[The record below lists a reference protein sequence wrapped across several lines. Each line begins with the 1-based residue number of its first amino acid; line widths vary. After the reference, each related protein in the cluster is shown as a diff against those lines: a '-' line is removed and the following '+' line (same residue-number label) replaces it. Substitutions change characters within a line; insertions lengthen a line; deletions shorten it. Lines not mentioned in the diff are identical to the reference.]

1 MERIGLE
8 PGSEVGGYTVVAPLG
23 SGGMGT
29 VYRALDGAG
38 NAVAL
43 KLLHPHVGA
52 DPAARDRLRREV
64 VALQRLRHPAVAA
77 VLDAEADSTEAFIVT
92 ELVAGRNLED
102 HVRDNGPLDLDQLAE
117 FADGLHGALA
127 AVHEAGVVHRDLKPS
142 NVLVT
147 DSGPVLIDFGIA
159 QAADDPRIT
168 STGLV
173 IGTPGYLAPELLDD
187 AEPTADTDWWG
198 WAAVLA
204 FAATGRPPFG
214 LRPLAAVIARARSG
228 EADLVGLGPRT
239 ADALRHALS
248 GEAAD
253 RLPPADLVD
262 ELHEAA
268 ASGDAPTGPDGDET
282 AVLHAADA
290 HDTEVFGG
298 PATQRL
304 DADPATQRLPMEVDP
319 TAVWGPAAGATQV
332 YPVQRDVRRDS
343 AYPRADGPGDTAVFG
358 AAQDEQGHDG
368 PDDWAGGYDDRDDRA
383 GHDGARAGYG
393 GGWDGQDG
401 VGPWSADPASP
412 EEAGSGY
419 ARPQARRRWGTTLA
433 LGLLAVAGAATFPG
447 ATLVVLALVLV
458 LVRTVGSA
466 SEAMHRRRERKGVRG
481 SDALVATVSS
491 PWHLLRAIV
500 GLLPSVIV
508 ASSVV
513 VIVLGAVW
521 WLIGSGSWTP
531 GGAAP
536 GQKPS
541 AEFTAALIAGA
552 FLLGLV
558 VLWWG
563 PMSGLT
569 RIGTRRVLGAVAPG
583 RAGAAVVVLIS
594 LAVAAMLTAQALSGE
609 PLQWAPLPDVSL
621 PDVALADVRVTVPGL
636 LDHLG

>member
-187 AEPTADTDWWG
+187 AEPTAETDWWG

-239 ADALRHALS
+239 ADALRHALA

-268 ASGDAPTGPDGDET
+268 ASGDAHFGPDGDET

-319 TAVWGPAAGATQV
+319 TAVWGPAAGATQL

-358 AAQDEQGHDG
+358 AAQDEHGHDG
-368 PDDWAGGYDDRDDRA
+368 PDDWAGGYDDGDD
-383 GHDGARAGYG
+383 RAGYG
-393 GGWDGQDG
+393 GGWDGQGG
-401 VGPWSADPASP
+401 VGPWAADPASP

-419 ARPQARRRWGTTLA
+419 ARPPARRRWGTTLA
-433 LGLLAVAGAATFPG
+433 LGLLAVAGSATFPG
-447 ATLVVLALVLV
+447 VTLVVLAVVLV

-481 SDALVATVSS
+481 SDALVATMSS

-536 GQKPS
+536 GRTPS
-541 AEFTAALIAGA
+541 AEFTAVLIAGA

-563 PMSGLT
+563 PMSALT

-583 RAGAAVVVLIS
+583 RTGATVVVLIS
-594 LAVAAMLTAQALSGE
+594 LAITAMLTAQALSGE
-609 PLQWAPLPDVSL
+609 PLQWAPLPEVSL
-621 PDVALADVRVTVPGL
+621 PEVALADVRVTVPGL
-636 LDHLG
+636 LDHLR

>member
-1 MERIGLE
+1 
-8 PGSEVGGYTVVAPLG
+8 
-23 SGGMGT
+23 
-29 VYRALDGAG
+29 
-38 NAVAL
+38 
-43 KLLHPHVGA
+43 
-52 DPAARDRLRREV
+52 
-64 VALQRLRHPAVAA
+64 
-77 VLDAEADSTEAFIVT
+77 
-92 ELVAGRNLED
+92 
-102 HVRDNGPLDLDQLAE
+102 
-117 FADGLHGALA
+117 
-127 AVHEAGVVHRDLKPS
+127 
-142 NVLVT
+142 
-147 DSGPVLIDFGIA
+147 
-159 QAADDPRIT
+159 
-168 STGLV
+168 
-173 IGTPGYLAPELLDD
+173 
-187 AEPTADTDWWG
+187 
-198 WAAVLA
+198 
-204 FAATGRPPFG
+204 
-214 LRPLAAVIARARSG
+214 
-228 EADLVGLGPRT
+228 
-239 ADALRHALS
+239 
-248 GEAAD
+248 
-253 RLPPADLVD
+253 
-262 ELHEAA
+262 
-268 ASGDAPTGPDGDET
+268 
-282 AVLHAADA
+282 
-290 HDTEVFGG
+290 
-298 PATQRL
+298 
-304 DADPATQRLPMEVDP
+304 MEVDP

-368 PDDWAGGYDDRDDRA
+368 PDDWAGGYDDRDDQA
-383 GHDGARAGYG
+383 GRDGPRAGYG

-412 EEAGSGY
+412 EEVGSGY
-419 ARPQARRRWGTTLA
+419 TRPQARRRWGTTLA

-531 GGAAP
+531 GGAVP
-536 GQKPS
+536 GQTPS

>member
-102 HVRDNGPLDLDQLAE
+102 HVRDNGPLDPHALAE
-117 FADGLHGALA
+117 FADGLHGALE
-127 AVHEAGVVHRDLKPS
+127 AVHHAGVVHRDLKPS

-147 DSGPVLIDFGIA
+147 GAGPVLIDFGIA

-187 AEPTADTDWWG
+187 AEPTPETDWWG

-228 EADLVGLGPRT
+228 EADLEGLGPRT
-239 ADALRHALS
+239 AAALAGALA

-253 RLPPADLVD
+253 RLPPAELVD
-262 ELHEAA
+262 VLHEAA
-268 ASGDAPTGPDGDET
+268 ETGDAPHIPESGAET
-282 AVLHAADA
+282 VVLHAGDAD
-290 HDTEVFGG
+290 DTELFSSGQ
-298 PATQRL
+298 ATQRL
-304 DADPATQRLPMEVDP
+304 DADPATQRLPARDADS
-319 TAVWGPAAGATQV
+319 TAVWDAGAAAGGTQV
-332 YPVQRDVRRDS
+332 YPVQRGVRRES
-343 AYPRADGPGDTAVFG
+343 AYPRADQPADTAVFG
-358 AAQDEQGHDG
+358 APPRHEPAHDDYGHDEH
-368 PDDWAGGYDDRDDRA
+368 RA
-383 GHDGARAGYG
+383 DGG
-393 GGWDGQDG
+393 GGWDDG
-401 VGPWSADPASP
+401 HDDGHWADDG
-412 EEAGSGY
+412 EGGY
-419 ARPQARRRWGTTLA
+419 SDEGEYQGEDGYTRPPARRRWGTVGA
-433 LGLLAVAGAATFPG
+433 LGLLAVAGAATYPG
-447 ATLVVLALVLV
+447 VTLIALAVALVLA
-458 LVRTVGSA
+458 RTFGSTV
-466 SEAMHRRRERKGVRG
+466 EAMHRRRERKGVRG
-481 SDALVATVSS
+481 SDALVAVVSS

-500 GLLPSVIV
+500 GLLPSVVV
-508 ASSVV
+508 AASAV

-521 WLIGSGSWTP
+521 WLIGSGRWTP
-531 GGAAP
+531 GDTAP
-536 GQKPS
+536 GQAPDGLVAS
-541 AEFTAALIAGA
+541 AIIGGT
-552 FLLGLV
+552 FLLGLIL
-558 VLWWG
+558 LWWG

-569 RIGTRRVLGAVAPG
+569 RIGTRRLLAVVAPG
-583 RAGAAVVVLIS
+583 RRGATVLVLIT
-594 LAVAAMLTAQALSGE
+594 LAVTAVLVAQLLSGE
-609 PLQWAPLPDVSL
+609 PIHWAPLPEVGLPQVEL
-621 PDVALADVRVTVPGL
+621 PDVRLSAQAGGTTAR
-636 LDHLG
+636 

>member
-102 HVRDNGPLDLDQLAE
+102 HVRDNGPLDPHQLAD

-147 DSGPVLIDFGIA
+147 DTGPVLIDFGIA

-187 AEPTADTDWWG
+187 AEPTPETDWWG

-228 EADLVGLGPRT
+228 EADLEGLGPRT
-239 ADALRHALS
+239 TAALGQALA

-253 RLPPADLVD
+253 RLPPAELVD

-268 ASGDAPTGPDGDET
+268 ATGDTAAASET
-282 AVLHAADA
+282 VVLPAGYAD
-290 HDTEVFGG
+290 DTELFSSGQ
-298 PATQRL
+298 ATQRL
-304 DADPATQRLPMEVDP
+304 DADPATQRLPPQDADS
-319 TAVWGPAAGATQV
+319 TAVWGTGAAAGGTQV
-332 YPVQRDVRRDS
+332 YPVQRGVRRES
-343 AYPRADGPGDTAVFG
+343 AYPRVDQPADTAVFG
-358 AAQDEQGHDG
+358 APPRQEQ
-368 PDDWAGGYDDRDDRA
+368 AYDDYGRDDDRA
-383 GHDGARAGYG
+383 DG
-393 GGWDGQDG
+393 GGDWDRHDQGQWPLGDDG
-401 VGPWSADPASP
+401 GEYSDDAYP
-412 EEAGSGY
+412 EGEGGY
-419 ARPQARRRWGTTLA
+419 TRPPARRRWGTVGS
-433 LGLLAVAGAATFPG
+433 LGLLAVVGAMTYPG
-447 ATLVVLALVLV
+447 VTLIALAVALVLA
-458 LVRTVGSA
+458 RAFGSTV
-466 SEAMHRRRERKGVRG
+466 EAMHRRRERKGVRG
-481 SDALVATVSS
+481 SDALVAVVSS

-500 GLLPSVIV
+500 GLLPSVVV
-508 ASSVV
+508 AASAV
-513 VIVLGAVW
+513 VIVLGALW
-521 WLIGSGSWTP
+521 WLIGSGRWTP
-531 GGAAP
+531 GSTAP
-536 GQKPS
+536 GQSPDGLV
-541 AEFTAALIAGA
+541 AAAIIGGA
-552 FLLGLV
+552 FLLGLIL
-558 VLWWG
+558 LWWG

-569 RIGTRRVLGAVAPG
+569 RIGTRRLLAVVAPG
-583 RAGAAVVVLIS
+583 RRGATVLVLIT
-594 LAVAAMLTAQALSGE
+594 LAVTAVLTAQLLSDQ
-609 PLQWAPLPDVSL
+609 PIHWAPLPEVDL
-621 PDVALADVRVTVPGL
+621 PQVELADARLAGAISDATSR
-636 LDHLG
+636 